1 MTKKIHRIDSMSHPS
16 QSLFIDLE
24 KLPDLVKARK
34 WVQEKLKVFSAI
46 CLQPGISRK
55 KIIAK
60 LNMRPTSVSHLV
72 QELLDASLV
81 HEKERILHLS
91 SGRPEIALYP
101 VKNRFLAISFHI
113 VAYTL
118 KVDLLNPFE
127 EVIFAGER
135 PLPPETS
142 PRVFLKTLTELV
154 ELAKQSVP
162 VGSTLL
168 GASIHLP
175 GFMDTAK
182 EVWIFA
188 ARWPK
193 IRNLSF
199 EKIRSAV
206 GVPCSIDRMLDAALE
221 YLLLREP
228 QIQGKDIL
236 LVHWGYGIGAAF
248 AYKGQVVASNIG
260 GVCEI
265 GHWKVVEEGGMPCM
279 CGSHGCLE
287 TVASLWSL
295 LTFLKDSYREIP
307 EVEDEFSSFLSQH
320 GEIIESPVFQNALR
334 SMGSVLGDLFTTLF
348 PKTIYLYGPFGTIP
362 SIQQGFQDI
371 ALQHIPQ
378 FARSYLDLRFLPP
391 QFYGDR
397 FGGSRTLFQK
407 AYREVLLNSSQGKA
421 SS

>member
-1 MTKKIHRIDSMSHPS
+1 MNHPS
-16 QSLFIDLE
+16 PSLSIDLE
-24 KLPDLVKARK
+24 KLPDLSNARK
-34 WVQEKLKVFSAI
+34 WYQEKVAVFTTI

-60 LNMRPTSVSHLV
+60 LKMRPTSVSHLV
-72 QELLDASLV
+72 QELLDVSLV
-81 HEKERILHLS
+81 HEKDRILQKS
-91 SGRPEIALYP
+91 SGRPEVALYP

-113 VAYTL
+113 VAYTI
-118 KVDLLNPFE
+118 KVALLNPFE
-127 EVIFAGER
+127 EVIFTGER
-135 PLPPETS
+135 SLPPETS
-142 PRVFLKTLTELV
+142 PSVFLNTLSELV
-154 ELAKQSVP
+154 EQAKQSVP
-162 VGSTLL
+162 EGSTLL

-228 QIQGKDIL
+228 EIQGKDIL

-248 AYKGQVVASNIG
+248 AYRGQVLASNIG

-287 TVASLWSL
+287 TVSSLWAL
-295 LTFLKDSYREIP
+295 LPFLKEAYREIP
-307 EVEDEFSSFLSQH
+307 EVEDEFAGFLSQQ
-320 GEIIESPVFQNALR
+320 GEIIESPVFQKALW
-334 SMGSVLGDLFTTLF
+334 SMGSVLGALFTTLF
-348 PKTIYLYGPFGTIP
+348 PNIIYLYGPFGTIP
-362 SIQQGFQDI
+362 SIQQALQDI
-371 ALQHIPQ
+371 TLQHIPQ

-407 AYREVLLNSSQGKA
+407 AYREILLNSSKGKG
-421 SS
+421 SP